1 MVHALVHSHAADDD
15 SGAGLGR
22 DFHRGRQSADAFGA
36 GVGCDQSGE
45 SDECG
50 GRQ

>member
-15 SGAGLGR
+15 GGAGLGC
-22 DFHRGRQSADAFGA
+22 DFHRGGQSADALGA
-36 GVGCDQSGE
+36 GAGCDQSGK

-50 GRQ
+50 GR